1 MGGNAIQGACR
12 IIRDE
17 YDSLVEKVKSKIIEV
32 DPKFKPTEIKFFK
45 SKKDFGDL
53 DLLVSSSV
61 STNVNQ
67 IAKRFGAKQIKKNG
81 NVLSFGLQLDSD
93 RLFQVDL
100 ISVPATDLD
109 ISSFY
114 FSYNDLNL
122 LAGRIAHKLN
132 TSFGFDGLKF
142 KVRTESGYNGLDI
155 NLSKDPA
162 RIYEFLDLDIER
174 YNQGFDSLEEIYQF
188 VSSSKYFNPSIFSY
202 DSLNHINK
210 TRNRKRSTYAGF
222 LNWIETQDKL
232 NQYQFQEK
240 SVYLI
245 KIDLAFPEIDIF
257 QKMKDYS
264 SNFKRILDC
273 QSKFNGNLVSEFTGL
288 TGKELGNFIS
298 SFKGFI
304 EEYNSCDFN
313 SFVDLQQSFEDIKF
327 WVEVFNKYL
336 RDDLKISITETE
348 NQLSNRR
355 LMR

>member
-12 IIRDE
+12 INRDE

-32 DPKFKPTEIKFFK
+32 DPKFKPNEIKFFK

-61 STNVNQ
+61 STDVNQ

-81 NVLSFGLQLDSD
+81 NVLSFDLRLDSD

-100 ISVPATDLD
+100 ISVPATD
-109 ISSFY
+109 IEIASFY

-142 KVRTESGYNGLDI
+142 KVRTESGYKGLDI
-155 NLSKDPA
+155 NLSKDPD
-162 RIYEFLDLDIER
+162 RIYEFLGLDINR
-174 YNQGFDSLEEIYQF
+174 YEQGFDSLEEIYQF
-188 VSSSKYFNPSIFSY
+188 VSSSKYFNPSIFDY
-202 DSLNHINK
+202 ESLNHINK

-222 LNWIETQDKL
+222 LNWIESQESL

-240 SVYLI
+240 SVYLV

-264 SNFKRILDC
+264 SDFKKILDR
-273 QSKFNGNLVSEFTGL
+273 QNKFNGSLVSEFTGL

-304 EEYNSCDFN
+304 KEYNATDFN
-313 SFVDLQQSFEDIKF
+313 GFVDAQLSFDSIKF
-327 WVEVFNKYL
+327 WIEIFNKYL
-336 RDDLKISITETE
+336 DGERKVGIQRQIKNS
-348 NQLSNRR
+348 
-355 LMR
+355 